1 MNRRNFFS
9 GLLKGMAV
17 VFLGCVRGSLL
28 NSKTISASD
37 GHLVW
42 DGGAQNTESFE
53 VILSRTTMSNVYE
66 VLKTSS
72 LKKEEKMAILAVR
85 EISRDEIQRSLS
97 PVKSRRESS
106 GEWKGNY
113 CGNGCP
119 GAGGS
124 YCGNKCTVTT
134 DAVCVLDKDG
144 RLNIDIAAMSK
155 QKFENA
161 LRRALDL
168 TR

>member
-9 GLLKGMAV
+9 KLLKLIAV
-17 VFLGCVRGSLL
+17 VFLGSVRGSLL
-28 NSKTISASD
+28 NPKTVSASD
-37 GHLVW
+37 GHPVLN
-42 DGGAQNTESFE
+42 GGAQNTESFE
-53 VILSRTTMSNVYE
+53 LILSRTTASNVFE

-72 LKKEEKMAILAVR
+72 LEEEEKMAILAVR
-85 EISRDEIQRSLS
+85 EISRDEIQKSLS
-97 PVKSRRESS
+97 SVESRREISS
-106 GEWKGNY
+106 KWKGNY
-113 CGNGCP
+113 CGNGCR

-124 YCGNKCTVTT
+124 YCGNKCAVTT

-144 RLNIDIAAMSK
+144 RLNIDIAAMNK